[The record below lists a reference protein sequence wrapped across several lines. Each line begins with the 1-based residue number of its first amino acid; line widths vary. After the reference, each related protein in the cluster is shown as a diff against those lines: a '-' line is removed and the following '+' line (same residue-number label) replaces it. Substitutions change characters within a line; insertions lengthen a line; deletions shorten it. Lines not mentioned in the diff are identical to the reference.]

1 MKSGHACMLESRE
14 INDLYRMQR
23 TVLTIALGLIF
34 NISSSSAWA
43 LNLGKG
49 VLGSTLGQPLNF
61 SVSVNS
67 EPEEGITPECVSAEV
82 FSGDNKLAPG
92 AVRITSDGPSGAT
105 QFTLR
110 VSTNSVIDEPVVTV
124 AVALGCPA
132 RVTRRFI
139 LFVDPPLVASNAQ
152 VAADE
157 GFRPLPI
164 SPLTAASTA
173 KPSGSGAAG
182 KGRAAGAPSK
192 ARAVRSTDSDNS
204 ASVVRP
210 QRRNINPKPVP
221 EGNPA
226 PKAALQRPPA
236 LAKAPTAESTAPRL
250 KLDSVPRVV
259 AAPAPSASSAA
270 MLAEALAV
278 KAAADA
284 ASASAASSA
293 LQEAELRAA
302 RRVAALEES
311 LQKLKAEAQASRK
324 SIETLQA
331 TVRES
336 GADKTPPALV
346 WALGT
351 LAAVLAAAVA
361 ALLWLQS
368 RRSRN
373 PSWWGGGPA
382 DSQFSQSGHSL
393 SPETR
398 SSRNP
403 SDSALFG
410 GSAGR
415 ASVSERDSFTVA
427 SGPAP
432 LTSTGAS
439 RLAASSAAQTGTAA
453 VSALA
458 SSFGGSPNSA
468 ASEGKPSDDLSGSG
482 SGAGSQRELSVE
494 ELIDLEQQADFFVV
508 LGQDEA
514 AIDLLMTHVRSTGG
528 LSPMPY
534 MKLLEIYRRTG
545 NRDAYERIRD
555 RFNQRFNGD
564 VPSAESDPHAGRA
577 ITEYPDT
584 LAELIAVWPV
594 PSEAVS
600 TLGRWLARND
610 PDAIGAK
617 LAFDLPAYSDL
628 LFLHSLARD
637 LSARQPSS
645 GAVGGG
651 VGAVVGVVAGVVA
664 GVASGA
670 VMGPGAGVLSG
681 QNDAID
687 VLLPLSADGES
698 PISSLHATSRVPA
711 SSLTADSGYDLDL
724 DLSLPMPLPTAE
736 TGGKQTDYDN
746 AGPKSDFMSLNIDSR
761 FQS

>member
-1 MKSGHACMLESRE
+1 MLESRE

-23 TVLTIALGLIF
+23 TVLSIALGLIF

-61 SVSVNS
+61 TVSVNA

-92 AVRITSDGPSGAT
+92 AVRISSDSSGGAT
-105 QFTLR
+105 QFTVR

-132 RVTRRFI
+132 KVTRRFI
-139 LFVDPPLVASNAQ
+139 LFVDPPLVTSNAE
-152 VAADE
+152 VPVDA
-157 GFRPLPI
+157 GFLPLQP
-164 SPLTAASTA
+164 PTAASAA
-173 KPSGSGAAG
+173 KPAKPASTAATR
-182 KGRAAGAPSK
+182 KGRDRSASASSSSAPA
-192 ARAVRSTDSDNS
+192 ARAAAADNA

-210 QRRNINPKPVP
+210 QRRNIAPKPVP
-221 EGNPA
+221 EGNSA
-226 PKAALQRPPA
+226 SKAALQRPPA
-236 LAKAPTAESTAPRL
+236 LAKAPAADATAPRL
-250 KLDSVPRVV
+250 KLDSVPRVA

-270 MLAEALAV
+270 LLAEALAV
-278 KAAADA
+278 KAAAEA
-284 ASASAASSA
+284 ASASAASSATSA

-302 RRVAALEES
+302 RRVVALEES

-331 TVRES
+331 TVRE
-336 GADKTPPALV
+336 ADAGKAPSAWV
-346 WALGT
+346 WALGA

-361 ALLWLQS
+361 ALLWLQA

-373 PSWWGGGPA
+373 SSWWAGGAA
-382 DSQFSQSGHSL
+382 DSQLSQSGHSL
-393 SPETR
+393 SPDPPNPR
-398 SSRNP
+398 SSRNLA
-403 SDSALFG
+403 DSAPFG
-410 GSAGR
+410 AAGSRLSAP
-415 ASVSERDSFTVA
+415 ERDSFTVA

-432 LTSTGAS
+432 LTSTGPTP
-439 RLAASSAAQTGTAA
+439 RLLAGAAAASGTTA

-458 SSFGGSPNSA
+458 SSFGSSANSA
-468 ASEGKPSDDLSGSG
+468 VSKVKANDDMSGT
-482 SGAGSQRELSVE
+482 GSQRELSVE

-534 MKLLEIYRRTG
+534 MKLLEIYRRSG
-545 NRDAYERIRD
+545 NNDAYERIRD

-564 VPSAESDPHAGRA
+564 VPSAEADPHSGRS
-577 ITEYPDT
+577 ITDYPDT
-584 LAELIAVWPV
+584 LAELIAVWPA
-594 PSEAVS
+594 PSKAVD
-600 TLGRWLARND
+600 TLGRWLARH
-610 PDAIGAK
+610 DANAVGAK
-617 LAFDLPAYSDL
+617 MAFDLPAYSEL
-628 LFLHSLARD
+628 LFLYSLARD
-637 LSARQPSS
+637 LSAREPSFS
-645 GAVGGG
+645 AVAMGVAMGAGAG
-651 VGAVVGVVAGVVA
+651 VGAGVVGVVGEN
-664 GVASGA
+664 S
-670 VMGPGAGVLSG
+670 S
-681 QNDAID
+681 AID
-687 VLLPLSADGES
+687 VLLPLAAEGES
-698 PISSLHATSRVPA
+698 PISNLHATSRVPLA
-711 SSLTADSGYDLDL
+711 GSRLTSGLTADSGYDLDL